1 MCVGV
6 VHRAL
11 PLQVGE
17 PLVTSGS
24 RLTCIAPWPARDGSL
39 QLVCVQK
46 DRSLRV
52 LENVGAVNGAQPAL
66 GHRGSVS
73 CVAVATRPTTA
84 SGPRMV
90 VATGSWDGTIRLWDA
105 GTGGQLL
112 APLRAPG
119 TWFDALVL
127 VPDPASGSICLAA
140 GSAPDAYVWEVR
152 VGSPPSCTLVE
163 TARAPPVGPAAA
175 LGESVEDGVVLVSSS
190 RPGAGV
196 GPGAGGATAL
206 PQLSF
211 NALGLSASPTGG
223 LVLARGGQRFVD
235 TFVGVCSALSR
246 RRVPTPAAESSTVSV
261 LTIGQLQPKGC
272 PVVASAWDN
281 GEVWVWELSTPSPS
295 ASGLGSGSGCG
306 IPHLGETCGAHRG
319 ALTIHG
325 GVVEALVFAPPSHHS
340 TLLASASLD
349 GTVHVTDVATGFQ
362 LYTIFAATER
372 VKCLASGCG
381 PGGEPL
387 WACCEVDGT
396 VQLRDVET
404 GSLQGDPLPCGG
416 SRVSCVALG
425 SGVLVTGGDCVRV
438 WDLGTRTLHWV
449 SRTPWQKLD
458 CTGLRLVGCQ
468 GLSTANQDLI
478 DALTRPPTRPS
489 VGQSAFTLVRP
500 VVLRCRGCR

>member
-1 MCVGV
+1 VCGVCVGV
-6 VHRAL
+6 VHHV
-11 PLQVGE
+11 LQVGE

-24 RLTCIAPWPARDGSL
+24 RVTCIAPWPARDGSL
-39 QLVCVQK
+39 QLVCVLADK
-46 DRSLRV
+46 SLRV
-52 LENVGAVNGAQPAL
+52 LENVGAVNGTQPAL
-66 GHRGSVS
+66 GHRRSVS
-73 CVAVATRPTTA
+73 CVAVATRPPTPPAGPGVCSPTAA
-84 SGPRMV
+84 SGPRTV

-105 GTGGQLL
+105 GTGGQLV

-127 VPDPASGSICLAA
+127 VPNPVAGSICVAA
-140 GSAPDAYVWEVR
+140 GSAPDAHVWEVS
-152 VGSPPSCTLVE
+152 VDSLPSCTLVE
-163 TARAPPVGPAAA
+163 TARATVGPAAA
-175 LGESVEDGVVLVSSS
+175 LGESVEDGVVLVSS
-190 RPGAGV
+190 GGL
-196 GPGAGGATAL
+196 GATAL

-235 TFVGVCSALSR
+235 TFVGVCDALST
-246 RRVPTPAAESSTVSV
+246 RRVPTPAAESSVVSLV
-261 LTIGQLQPKGC
+261 TIGQLQPEGC

-281 GEVWVWELSTPSPS
+281 GEVWVWELSAPSPS
-295 ASGLGSGSGCG
+295 GSGLGS
-306 IPHLGETCGAHRG
+306 HLGEMCGAHRG

-325 GVVEALVFAPPSHHS
+325 GVVEALVFAPPSHHR

-396 VQLRDVET
+396 VHLRDVET
-404 GSLQGDPLPCGG
+404 GSLQGDPLPPGS

-458 CTGLRLVGCQ
+458 CTGLQLAGCR
-468 GLSTANQDLI
+468 GLSRTNQDLI
-478 DALTRPPTRPS
+478 DALTGPS
-489 VGQSAFTLVRP
+489 VGQSAFTLVGP
-500 VVLRCRGCR
+500 VVLRCRGGG